1 MMSRFSLSFMPSL
14 RLCTRLPEFATSS
27 KVSNRVD
34 RQTDTCC
41 IIDVGGPMRGRRWA
55 EGLWLDYKLKVF
67 LECEDVE
74 MYAAVHTSPSEVAS
88 LD

>member
-1 MMSRFSLSFMPSL
+1 LYHDDVQVLSLMPSL

-27 KVSNRVD
+27 KVSNLVD

-41 IIDVGGPMRGRRWA
+41 IIDVGMHLRGRRC
-55 EGLWLDYKLKVF
+55 EEV
-67 LECEDVE
+67 ECEEVE
-74 MYAAVHTSPSEVAS
+74 MYAAAHTSPSEVAS